1 MFIYILY
8 SIVGIIVGISMGITG
23 IGAGLLTITL
33 LSYLGVDIKQ
43 AVGVCMIM
51 QLFPQS
57 VAGVYNY
64 WNHTDIFMSMLV
76 TIFSFFGIWIGS
88 YLVKEN
94 YVSELF
100 IYKLITLF
108 LFFTTIVFYLK
119 YIRPHHKYDFFLKR
133 D

>member
-33 LSYLGVDIKQ
+33 LSYLGVDIKK
-43 AVGVCMIM
+43 AVAVCMVM

-57 VAGVYNY
+57 FIGVHNY
-64 WNHTDIFMSMLV
+64 WNHVDIYMASLV

-88 YLVKEN
+88 YLVKIN
-94 YVSELF
+94 YISELF

-108 LFFTTIVFYLK
+108 LFFTSIIFYFK
-119 YIRPHHKYDFFLKR
+119 YIRPYSKT
-133 D
+133 